1 MTAAAKR
8 RLRAAMR
15 GLRQQAFRAWQ
26 GARAA
31 ALLRD
36 QVLPELGF
44 CRHNPG
50 PDPAGRHV
58 AGYWPMPGEADPLPA
73 LRMLAAAGW
82 TVALP
87 EILVPR
93 VGASQVGAPAG
104 SVPSESARA
113 GYGELLFR
121 AWPPH
126 LGAPPPGA
134 HGIPAPPPDR
144 PSVRPDL
151 LLVPLLAVDCLGR
164 RLGQGAGY
172 YDRVL
177 TGLRGDGA
185 GPVVAVGWAMECQV
199 LRQVPATA
207 RDAPLDW
214 IVTERR
220 ALRCRADGR

>member
-1 MTAAAKR
+1 MTVAAKR

-15 GLRQQAFRAWQ
+15 GLRLQAFRPWQ
-26 GARAA
+26 GDCAA

-36 QVLPELGF
+36 RVLPELGF
-44 CRHNPG
+44 PWYIPG
-50 PDPAGRHV
+50 PDPAGGRV
-58 AGYWPMPGEADPLPA
+58 AGYWPMSGEADPLPA

-87 EILVPR
+87 EIVAANR
-93 VGASQVGAPAG
+93 RGAG
-104 SVPSESARA
+104 SSGDDPVGHKPAPVAS
-113 GYGELLFR
+113 GELLFR
-121 AWPPH
+121 TWPPH
-126 LGAPPPGA
+126 LGSPPPGA

-144 PSVRPDL
+144 PTVRPDL
-151 LLVPLLAVDCLGR
+151 LLVPLLAVDGLGR

-172 YDRVL
+172 YDRAL
-177 TGLRGDGA
+177 ARLRGDRA

-220 ALRCRADGR
+220 ALRCRPDER